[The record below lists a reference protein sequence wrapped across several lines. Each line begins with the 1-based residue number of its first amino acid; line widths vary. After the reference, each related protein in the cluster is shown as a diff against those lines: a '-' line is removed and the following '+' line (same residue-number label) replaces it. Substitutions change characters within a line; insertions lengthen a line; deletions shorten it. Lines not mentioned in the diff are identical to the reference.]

1 MIDIR
6 SNTSQVIAK
15 VLARVKTTVNNDV
28 LLRTLATNQRAAMKV
43 RIHVDGLDAND
54 KQIGTYSKGYMA
66 VRTGSFKNAKKT
78 KSGKL
83 KDAGVYTERAI
94 RLNKQNGVFTG
105 EDKVGKAR
113 PKYNRTS
120 DTKVIASLTRQMEND
135 MVVVATQKGYGIGY
149 NNSENYKKAG
159 YVEATYKKPIFKVS
173 PREKEML
180 IRTAQEVIR
189 DPRNAAN

>member
-1 MIDIR
+1 MITVR

-83 KDAGVYTERAI
+83 KDAGVNT
-94 RLNKQNGVFTG
+94 KTG
-105 EDKVGKAR
+105 KDR

-120 DTKVIASLTRQMEND
+120 DTKVVASLTRQMEND
-135 MVVVATQKGYGIGY
+135 MVVVATAKGYGIGY

-173 PREKEML
+173 PREREML